1 MVHEDVV
8 QLVQKI
14 GVPLPTA
21 GGWGKE
27 GRPTSRGWREGR
39 MSSGRIAVG
48 LVALWLAVFGVLL
61 AWTFVM
67 YRLFQE
73 GQAVVGAA
81 VGLALPVAV
90 TLVSL
95 LAWGTSSEERA

>member
-8 QLVQKI
+8 QLVQRI
-14 GVPLPTA
+14 GVPLPPA
-21 GGWGKE
+21 GGWEKQGAANVA
-27 GRPTSRGWREGR
+27 WMEGR

-48 LVALWLAVFGVLL
+48 VVALWLAVVGALL
-61 AWTFVM
+61 GWTFAM

-73 GQAVVGAA
+73 SQVVIGAA
-81 VGLALPVAV
+81 VGLALPAAV

-95 LAWGTSSEERA
+95 LAWGTSSEERS